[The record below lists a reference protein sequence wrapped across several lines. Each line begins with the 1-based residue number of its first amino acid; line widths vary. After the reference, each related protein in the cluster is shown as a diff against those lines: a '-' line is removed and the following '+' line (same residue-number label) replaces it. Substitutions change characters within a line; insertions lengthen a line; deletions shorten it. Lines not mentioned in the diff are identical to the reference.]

1 MFLEQIQI
9 HWVWFALLAMI
20 FLGMAPVLAKAG
32 LKYTGEASAAG
43 LVLTV
48 LSFFAWSGYM
58 TTSATVSLMGLGFQN
73 YLRLIVG
80 GIIMGAAILCFT
92 MALGQMDVHEA
103 VPFQK
108 LVLVFT
114 LLYGIIIEKSGFA
127 VIVLIG
133 MALIVAGVV
142 LLSIECSNKSGLLMA
157 LLFIILAT
165 MEQILDK
172 LFPTTVDAGMVYPIR
187 ITIACVLCW
196 IVVIFSK
203 GSKEWKRITLYSALL
218 CLLSGCSYC
227 LSTIA
232 YARALQA
239 GEPTVVGPLYNC
251 SVMVAIMCAVLFLK
265 EKISRRGLIGLVFI
279 IISIFLL

>member
-1 MFLEQIQI
+1 
-9 HWVWFALLAMI
+9 
-20 FLGMAPVLAKAG
+20 
-32 LKYTGEASAAG
+32 
-43 LVLTV
+43 
-48 LSFFAWSGYM
+48 
-58 TTSATVSLMGLGFQN
+58 
-73 YLRLIVG
+73 
-80 GIIMGAAILCFT
+80 MGAAILCFT

-165 MEQILDK
+165 MVQILDK

-187 ITIACVLCW
+187 ITIA
-196 IVVIFSK
+196 
-203 GSKEWKRITLYSALL
+203 
-218 CLLSGCSYC
+218 
-227 LSTIA
+227 
-232 YARALQA
+232 
-239 GEPTVVGPLYNC
+239 
-251 SVMVAIMCAVLFLK
+251 
-265 EKISRRGLIGLVFI
+265 
-279 IISIFLL
+279 